1 MLAAGEKDLASD
13 AAKIAISDQV
23 QIEDIA
29 ICEAVQKNLH
39 SRSYHRRRYSVKQER
54 GVHAFPDCG
63 KTGACVQARWKS
75 GPSEP
80 RKPFRISDGFTEC

>member
-39 SRSYHRRRYSVKQER
+39 SRSYHPPPLQCETGKRCARLPRLRKNWRMRASTVEER
-54 GVHAFPDCG
+54 
-63 KTGACVQARWKS
+63 
-75 GPSEP
+75 
-80 RKPFRISDGFTEC
+80 PFRAAKAVPNQ